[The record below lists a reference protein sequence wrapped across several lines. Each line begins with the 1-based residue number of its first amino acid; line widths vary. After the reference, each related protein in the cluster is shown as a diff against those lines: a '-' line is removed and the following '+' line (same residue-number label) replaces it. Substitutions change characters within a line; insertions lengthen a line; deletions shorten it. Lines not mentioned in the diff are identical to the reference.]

1 MQGAEP
7 GERLEVF
14 DLKHDWKVIY
24 PAKKAVFRF
33 NP

>member
-1 MQGAEP
+1 MGACCISMKGTEL

-24 PAKKAVFRF
+24 PPVK
-33 NP
+33 